1 MYLIPS
7 YTYSRYQCD
16 FYHEQ
21 YYIHFYEEIG
31 KGLSIYNLRNFVY
44 EIKATEIDRAYFER
58 LLSLNPNSGYKDDKP
73 SGFDKILNQLPSLNK
88 TAKQLETDGILN
100 ILFSRFF
107 VEEGIHMAGKQ
118 NIHRLKGVLT
128 FIGANLHNPID
139 LETLADRYNV
149 STDYF
154 SRLFYKRY
162 GIRPIK
168 YIQAKRIERSQM
180 LLMTT
185 KHSIK
190 QISEKVASRISP
202 TFQKPLK
209 NIPEKPLL
217 NLEVKK

>member
-1 MYLIPS
+1 
-7 YTYSRYQCD
+7 
-16 FYHEQ
+16 
-21 YYIHFYEEIG
+21 
-31 KGLSIYNLRNFVY
+31 
-44 EIKATEIDRAYFER
+44 
-58 LLSLNPNSGYKDDKP
+58 
-73 SGFDKILNQLPSLNK
+73 
-88 TAKQLETDGILN
+88 
-100 ILFSRFF
+100 
-107 VEEGIHMAGKQ
+107 MAGKQ

-180 LLMTT
+180 LLLTT

-190 QISEKVASRISP
+190 QISEKVGFENLAYFSK
-202 TFQKPLK
+202 TFKKHTGKTPV
-209 NIPEKPLL
+209 EFRSE
-217 NLEVKK
+217 EVNV